1 MNLPPNQSNNPA
13 FERQSWFSSHTAL
26 EYITYY
32 LEEARQD
39 IRIASGFFTIR
50 GWGLIRQYTT
60 NKNTYLLVGLDEPGE
75 VCARQAL
82 IAEIMRDLRTGLD
95 RERRQ
100 AVSDLIEKIQS
111 HQFQMVDAR
120 ATDHHAK
127 LYIIDDQ
134 TAIIAV
140 LHNRE

>member
-1 MNLPPNQSNNPA
+1 MNIPPNQSNNPA
-13 FERQSWFSSHTAL
+13 FERQSWFSSRKAL
-26 EYITYY
+26 EYIRYY
-32 LEEARQD
+32 LEAARQD

-75 VCARQAL
+75 ECDRQAL
-82 IAEIMRDLRTGLD
+82 IAEIMRDLQTGLD

-111 HQFQMVDAR
+111 QF
-120 ATDHHAK
+120 
-127 LYIIDDQ
+127 
-134 TAIIAV
+134 
-140 LHNRE
+140 